1 MTSSNAETWLFVAL
15 AVVALVVWWIAGSA
29 ALDAA
34 RLLGP

>member
-15 AVVALVVWWIAGSA
+15 AVVALVVWWVAGSRA
-29 ALDAA
+29 IEAA